1 MSDKFKEINSKMLDL
16 RNFFATQDLQVN
28 ENNAKTILS
37 KFIELKTVMGNIHG
51 NIHFLARYAA
61 YSFLK
66 KKHGVEIDLVKPEGQ
81 SGLDIEEKDI
91 VGEIKTT
98 IPYHDNDF
106 GAKQREGIIDDLE
119 RLQKSTKMFKYFFV
133 IDNETERILHR
144 KYSKNYPNVVIINLL
159 REHESLHHATKKVP
173 TFVFE

>member
-1 MSDKFKEINSKMLDL
+1 MLDL
-16 RNFFATQDLQVN
+16 KTFFAKQDLQVN
-28 ENNAKTILS
+28 ENNVKAIIA
-37 KFIELKTVMGNIHG
+37 KFIELKNVMGNIHG

-66 KKHGVEIDLVKPEGQ
+66 KKHKIQIDLVKPEGQ
-81 SGLDIEEKDI
+81 SGLDIDEKDV

-119 RLQKSTKMFKYFFV
+119 RLQKSTKRFKYFFV
-133 IDNETERILHR
+133 IDNETERILLQ
-144 KYSKNYPNVVIINLL
+144 KYSKNYPSVVIVNLL
-159 REHESLHHATKKVP
+159 GENESLP
-173 TFVFE
+173 